1 MSFGSRR
8 LDEAYDRWATQT
20 PEEAGYY
27 EEEEKEEKKE
37 WFILKDL
44 VH

>member
-37 WFILKDL
+37 
-44 VH
+44 